1 MQSRVEREWLLKIQ
15 AIKTAA
21 LSRVEDQVPAMIRDR
36 TRNRHEAM
44 ATKTIIAKGLLA
56 RGRNP
61 GRSQLGFGT
70 ASRSTAWM
78 RRPEASVRLQRR
90 LVARYSEAVPAHTWP
105 CKRTVALVRIR
116 RA

>member
-1 MQSRVEREWLLKIQ
+1 MQPGVEGERLLKFQAIETCGLERVEN
-15 AIKTAA
+15 
-21 LSRVEDQVPAMIRDR
+21 QVPAMSRYR
-36 TRNRHEAM
+36 ARNRHEAM